1 MILKPNLLLTFSF
14 LVLIFLLPGCNSG
27 YEKIDNQ
34 WSYITYDEGAG
45 KRIRNLQVD
54 PKTFQVINNEY
65 AKDDSNVFYKGR
77 IINNADSKSFNVLK
91 KGYSTDAQSVYLF
104 HYQIINAVPDKF
116 EIMDGLYSRDINNLY
131 NGTLPL
137 KIKSISNFKV
147 IEANDKIQMI
157 STKEFLKKF
166 PSYSFIDSDKFKV
179 VVYDNSVGKS
189 GEIIYDGP
197 IERK

>member
-1 MILKPNLLLTFSF
+1 MSLKLKLQHFVSF
-14 LVLIFLLPGCNSG
+14 LILVFLLSGCSSG

-34 WSYITYDEGAG
+34 WTYVTYDEGAG
-45 KRIRNLQVD
+45 KRTRKLEVD
-54 PKTFQVINNEY
+54 PNTFQVINDKY
-65 AKDDSNVFYKGR
+65 AKDESNVFYKGR
-77 IINNADSKSFNVLK
+77 VINNADSKSFKVLK
-91 KGYSTDAQSVYLF
+91 NGYSSDAKNVYLF

-116 EIMDGLYSRDINNLY
+116 EILGGLFSRDINNIY

-137 KIKSISNFKV
+137 EIKDISSFQV

-157 STKEFLKKF
+157 STKEFLKKY
-166 PSYSFIDSDKFKV
+166 PSYSFIDADKFKV

-189 GEIIYDGP
+189 GEVLFDGP

>member
-1 MILKPNLLLTFSF
+1 MSINLKLQYFISF
-14 LVLIFLLPGCNSG
+14 LVLISLLSGCTSG

-34 WSYITYDEGAG
+34 WTYVTYDEGAG
-45 KRIRNLQVD
+45 KRTRKLEVD
-54 PKTFQVINNEY
+54 PNTFQVISDEY
-65 AKDDSNVFYKGR
+65 AKDESFVLYKGR
-77 IINNADSKSFNVLK
+77 VINNADSKSFKILK
-91 KGYSTDAQSVYLF
+91 NGYSRDGKNVYLF

-116 EIMDGLYSRDINNLY
+116 EILEGLFSRDINNIY

-137 KIKSISNFKV
+137 EIKEISNFKV

-157 STKEFLKKF
+157 STKEFLKKY
-166 PSYSFIDSDKFKV
+166 PSYSFIDSEKFKV

-197 IERK
+197 IERR